1 MDYVSLFERVVL
13 FAALSAFPYE
23 QKGDR
28 LLPRQARDRPYE
40 QLATI
45 CQDRLGT
52 DIRKVEETRAGG
64 FFSLFWPEWGCRSV
78 AAHPYLF

>member
-52 DIRKVEETRAGG
+52 EILVVSTQERAVCS
-64 FFSLFWPEWGCRSV
+64 FTHSFK
-78 AAHPYLF
+78 